1 MPSNSVVAFIRRH
14 TVLTW
19 TVGGLLGLFLLLNY
33 VILPLYVNHGS
44 RSSVPSVVG
53 LPLESARGVLDSAS
67 LLGVEADTRPDPEL
81 PAGVVV
87 SQNPVPGS
95 IVKEGR
101 RVYLTISG
109 GEVQVF
115 VPLLRGR
122 SMREARF
129 TLERHGL
136 RLGEVTYVPSEE
148 FPPNTIVDQSATAD
162 AKVSKGSR
170 VSITVS
176 SGSATGETTVPAV
189 TGKSLG
195 EAEKILMAAGLR
207 RGQVTYQPS
216 FDLVP
221 NTVVAQFPRAGE
233 PARRG
238 DAVDLFV
245 VTAGRPSEEIQQ
257 SPQE

>member
-1 MPSNSVVAFIRRH
+1 MPAIVPIAFLRRH
-14 TVLTW
+14 PVLSW
-19 TVGGLLGLFLLLNY
+19 TFGGLVGLFILLNY

-44 RSSVPSVVG
+44 RLSVPSVVG
-53 LPLESARGVLDSAS
+53 LSLDRARAVLDSVS
-67 LLGVEADTRPDPEL
+67 LLGVEGDTRPDPEL

-87 SQNPVPGS
+87 SQNPPATSV
-95 IVKEGR
+95 VKEGR

-136 RLGEVTYVPSEE
+136 RLGEITYVPSQE
-148 FPPNTIVDQSATAD
+148 FPENTIVDQSATAD
-162 AKVSKGSR
+162 AKIAKGSR

-176 SGSATGETTVPAV
+176 SGNAAAETTVPVV
-189 TGKSLG
+189 TGKSMG
-195 EAEKILMAAGLR
+195 EAEKLLTTAGLR
-207 RGQVTYQPS
+207 KGHVTYQPS

-221 NTVVAQFPRAGE
+221 NTVVDQFPRAGE
-233 PARRG
+233 PAKRG
-238 DAVDLFV
+238 ASVDLFV
-245 VTAGRPSEEIQQ
+245 VTPGRPSEEIQQ
-257 SPQE
+257 LPKE

>member
-1 MPSNSVVAFIRRH
+1 MPAQPPLAFFRRH
-14 TVLTW
+14 AILSW
-19 TVGGLLGLFLLLNY
+19 TLGSIAGLFVLLNY

-44 RSSVPSVVG
+44 RQSVPAVVG
-53 LPLESARGVLDSAS
+53 LPLDQARAVLDSAS
-67 LLGVEADTRPDPEL
+67 LVPVESDTRPDPDL

-87 SQNPVPGS
+87 SQNPAAS
-95 IVKEGR
+95 SMVKEGR

-136 RLGEVTYVPSEE
+136 RLGEVTYIPSEE
-148 FPPNTIVDQSATAD
+148 FPDNTIVDQSSSAD
-162 AKVSKGSR
+162 AKIPKGSR

-189 TGKSLG
+189 AGKSLG
-195 EAEKILMAAGLR
+195 EADKLLQAAGLR
-207 RGQVTYQPS
+207 RGQVTYQSS

-221 NTVVAQFPRAGE
+221 NTVVDQFPRAGE
-233 PARRG
+233 PAKRG

-245 VTAGRPSEEIQQ
+245 VTPGRPAEEIEQA
-257 SPQE
+257 PEE

>member
-1 MPSNSVVAFIRRH
+1 MPARFPLAFFRRH
-14 TVLTW
+14 AILSW
-19 TVGGLLGLFLLLNY
+19 TLGAFLGLCLLLNY

-44 RSSVPSVVG
+44 RQSVPAVVG
-53 LPLESARGVLDSAS
+53 LPLDRARGVLDSAS
-67 LLGVEADTRPDPEL
+67 LVAVESDTRPDPDL

-87 SQNPVPGS
+87 SQNPAAS
-95 IVKEGR
+95 SMVKEGR

-109 GEVQVF
+109 GEAQVF

-148 FPPNTIVDQSATAD
+148 FPDNTIVDQSSSAD
-162 AKVSKGSR
+162 AKIPKGSR

-189 TGKSLG
+189 GGKSMG
-195 EAEKILMAAGLR
+195 EAEKILQAAGLR
-207 RGQVTYQPS
+207 RGQVTYQSS

-221 NTVVAQFPRAGE
+221 NTVVDQFPRAGE
-233 PARRG
+233 PAKRG

-245 VTAGRPSEEIQQ
+245 VTPGRPAEEIQQ
-257 SPQE
+257 APKE